1 MDHAGLER
9 LRFAVELAQQSFDGI
24 SGDLPE
30 WNLDRSEQRIDR
42 NRLRRV
48 VVADHG
54 ELLRNPQPQRIGAL
68 VGAEGHLVV
77 GGENRGDSLFKQLRG
92 GAAAAVDEA
101 FGRAPQAQ
109 APEPDIL
116 TLEILA
122 APEPIVP
129 PEPEPQPE
137 AETEPASEP
146 EPEPTYTP
154 PVFSAEEAD
163 GIRIAGACSYTP
175 DKQTLLLQPSSLDF
189 QQDGPTVLIVHTH
202 SSEAYTMEAGFE
214 YPESDELRTQD
225 SRYSVIRIGDEIAQI
240 LQDAGIEVLHDT
252 EPNDY
257 PNYNGAYE
265 RMRQTIEGYLAAYPT
280 IQMVLDLHRDA
291 AEDAGGVPVA
301 LTAYP
306 DGEAC
311 AELMLVVGTD
321 EGGLPHPDWQE
332 NLANALKLQALL
344 NRSAPGLC
352 RDLDLRT
359 ERFNQ
364 HETPGSLLVE
374 VGASGNTLAEALRSA
389 RILGNALVKLIR
401 GEEA

>member
-1 MDHAGLER
+1 MKNSSIENRFCMSLVA
-9 LRFAVELAQQSFDGI
+9 FAVIVRLLLAT
-24 SGDLPE
+24 
-30 WNLDRSEQRIDR
+30 
-42 NRLRRV
+42 
-48 VVADHG
+48 
-54 ELLRNPQPQRIGAL
+54 
-68 VGAEGHLVV
+68 
-77 GGENRGDSLFKQLRG
+77 

-129 PEPEPQPE
+129 PEPQPE
-137 AETEPASEP
+137 AEPEPASEP

-364 HETPGSLLVE
+364 HETLGSLLVE
-374 VGASGNTLAEALRSA
+374 VGASGNTLAEALRA
-389 RILGNALVKLIR
+389 KGLPIAPAVYTVAELKAALLALRKGGAVC
-401 GEEA
+401 

>member
-1 MDHAGLER
+1 
-9 LRFAVELAQQSFDGI
+9 
-24 SGDLPE
+24 
-30 WNLDRSEQRIDR
+30 
-42 NRLRRV
+42 
-48 VVADHG
+48 
-54 ELLRNPQPQRIGAL
+54 
-68 VGAEGHLVV
+68 
-77 GGENRGDSLFKQLRG
+77 
-92 GAAAAVDEA
+92 
-101 FGRAPQAQ
+101 
-109 APEPDIL
+109 
-116 TLEILA
+116 
-122 APEPIVP
+122 
-129 PEPEPQPE
+129 
-137 AETEPASEP
+137 
-146 EPEPTYTP
+146 
-154 PVFSAEEAD
+154 
-163 GIRIAGACSYTP
+163 
-175 DKQTLLLQPSSLDF
+175 
-189 QQDGPTVLIVHTH
+189 
-202 SSEAYTMEAGFE
+202 MEAGFE

-240 LQDAGIEVLHDT
+240 LQDAGIDVLPDT

-374 VGASGNTLAEALRSA
+374 VGASGNKMCIRDRRRLRAARTGDFGAFAPYTHARRTSFPGSLQKPFSKAAFSLRRRGSGTASCLLYTSCIERRSEPQKHCRGQHQHRAAQRRERTQHVAQNKAAKQQVIGPVAAEPVAQRPAGEFARHQRQPTQRERRGRAHGVHALGHVERHEVRKA
-389 RILGNALVKLIR
+389 GRCV
-401 GEEA
+401 

>member
-1 MDHAGLER
+1 MKNSSIENRFCMSLVA
-9 LRFAVELAQQSFDGI
+9 FAVIVRLLLAT
-24 SGDLPE
+24 
-30 WNLDRSEQRIDR
+30 
-42 NRLRRV
+42 
-48 VVADHG
+48 
-54 ELLRNPQPQRIGAL
+54 
-68 VGAEGHLVV
+68 
-77 GGENRGDSLFKQLRG
+77 

-129 PEPEPQPE
+129 PEPQPE
-137 AETEPASEP
+137 AEPEPASEP

-240 LQDAGIEVLHDT
+240 LQDAGIDVLHDT

-321 EGGLPHPDWQE
+321 EGGLSHPDWQE
-332 NLANALKLQALL
+332 NLANALKIQTLL

-352 RDLDLRT
+352 RNLNLRT

-389 RILGNALVKLIR
+389 RILGQALAVFLR
-401 GEEA
+401 GQMHDDTD

>member
-1 MDHAGLER
+1 MEKKLTIYYTSDIHGCFSPIDYATG
-9 LRFAVELAQQSFDGI
+9 
-24 SGDLPE
+24 LPE
-30 WNLDRSEQRIDR
+30 DSGLANCMAQFRKDGNTLVIDGGDTLQGSPLTYYLSHEARDVTTLPAALLNL
-42 NRLRRV
+42 
-48 VVADHG
+48 
-54 ELLRNPQPQRIGAL
+54 
-68 VGAEGHLVV
+68 
-77 GGENRGDSLFKQLRG
+77 GGYDF
-92 GAAAAVDEA
+92 V
-101 FGRAPQAQ
+101 
-109 APEPDIL
+109 
-116 TLEILA
+116 TL
-122 APEPIVP
+122 
-129 PEPEPQPE
+129 
-137 AETEPASEP
+137 
-146 EPEPTYTP
+146 
-154 PVFSAEEAD
+154 
-163 GIRIAGACSYTP
+163 GNH
-175 DKQTLLLQPSSLDF
+175 DF
-189 QQDGPTVLIVHTH
+189 
-202 SSEAYTMEAGFE
+202 
-214 YPESDELRTQD
+214 
-225 SRYSVIRIGDEIAQI
+225 
-240 LQDAGIEVLHDT
+240 
-252 EPNDY
+252 DY
-257 PNYNGAYE
+257 GK
-265 RMRQTIEGYLAAYPT
+265 QTIERYLAAYPT